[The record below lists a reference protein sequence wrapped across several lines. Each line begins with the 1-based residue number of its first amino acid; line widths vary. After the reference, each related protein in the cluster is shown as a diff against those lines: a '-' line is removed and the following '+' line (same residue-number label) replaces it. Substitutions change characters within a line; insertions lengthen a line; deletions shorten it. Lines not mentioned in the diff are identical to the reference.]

1 MEDAS
6 NMVLGLVPSR
16 GYTIPPTW
24 VITPTRH
31 ISNPTGKLQGHVI
44 EEQEVPQWAKAS
56 ESPHNEVHIQRA
68 AWLLAGGNG
77 NA

>member
-6 NMVLGLVPSR
+6 NMVLGLLPSR
-16 GYTIPPTW
+16 GYTIPLTQ

-31 ISNPTGKLQGHVI
+31 ISNLTEKLQGHVI
-44 EEQEVPQWAKAS
+44 EEHEVLQLAKAS
-56 ESPHNEVHIQRA
+56 KSPHNDVHIQRA

-77 NA
+77 IA